1 MHDLKVRAEEVKNN
15 LQGINPHL
23 AREGA
28 LLAVHNF
35 RSHIGLPLE
44 DHNGPL
50 PSGELIACLIFL
62 VAVGIGTANTK
73 EYVLELIKLIPPL
86 N

>member
-1 MHDLKVRAEEVKNN
+1 MNDVKVRAEEVKTN
-15 LQGINPHL
+15 LQSINPHL
-23 AREGA
+23 AREAA

-35 RSHIGLPLE
+35 RLHAGLPLE

-50 PSGELIACLIFL
+50 PSGELIACLMFL
-62 VAVGIGTANTK
+62 VAVGMGKANTK
-73 EYVLELIKLIPPL
+73 EYVLELIELIPPL